1 MADWLILGC
10 GYVGGRLAR
19 ALLANGQ
26 RVRVCARN
34 TQRLEPLAAAGAQVH
49 ALDAAKLRAF
59 GPALYNL
66 RSPVVVYSIPPVP
79 NLPPGEPLR
88 RAAEAAM
95 SAGAQKFIYL
105 SSTSVY
111 GETEDGVTV
120 DEESSIAIGDGDAG
134 PRISEES
141 AVEGARLAGLSTV
154 VLRLSAIYGP
164 GRGVRERLLGGTYKL
179 IDEGSH
185 YFSRTH
191 VDDIVGIVRSAADR
205 APGGSLYCVS
215 DDHPCTQ
222 REYADWLTAH
232 LGTAP
237 PPSVPSLPQGAP
249 RRAVRNRKVSNAR
262 LKRELDYHFR
272 YPTYREGELAIDREL
287 AERAGHREPGER
299 VNHREPAVAPASE
312 SGAVVKPIDEH
323 DDITTNLSLTD
334 ISDTAR
340 TAVGLPNP
348 FDSRY
353 DAGTSEYER
362 YLKTAEL
369 LQLQKEPAHRGHPD
383 ELLFQGV
390 HQVEELW
397 MKVMIHELGEA
408 VLHLDATHYV
418 DARSAL
424 LRVAQLG
431 ELLERQLKL
440 FETMLP
446 SAYLVIRKSL
456 GRGSGLDSPG
466 FVRLNAV
473 APHVWAAFE
482 TSLARERVDLMDL
495 YAQPATHPALLSVA
509 EGLVDVDAAMQR
521 FKREHIMVVRRII
534 GIGTASLRGNPMDLL
549 EKSALLTYF
558 PSLWAVRDGM
568 FTDFKAGDL
577 EV

>member
-19 ALLANGQ
+19 ALLADGQ

-34 TQRLEPLAAAGAQVH
+34 VQRLEPLAAAGAQVH

-59 GPALYNL
+59 GPALYSL

-111 GETEDGVTV
+111 GETEDGLTV
-120 DEESSIAIGDGDAG
+120 DEDSPIAIGDADAG
-134 PRISEES
+134 SRISEES

-164 GRGVRERLLGGTYKL
+164 GRGVRERLLAGTYKL
-179 IDEGSH
+179 IDDGVH

-191 VDDIVGIVRSAADR
+191 VDDIVGIVRASAEL

-237 PPSVPSLPQGAP
+237 PPSVQSLPQGAP
-249 RRAVRNRKVSNAR
+249 RRAVRNRKVANAR
-262 LKRELDYHFR
+262 LKRELDYRFR
-272 YPTYREGELAIDREL
+272 YPSYREGELAIDREQ
-287 AERAGHREPGER
+287 GIT
-299 VNHREPAVAPASE
+299 PARE

-323 DDITTNLSLTD
+323 DDITTNLSVAE

-340 TAVGLPNP
+340 TAVGLANP
-348 FDSRY
+348 FDGRY

-362 YLKTAEL
+362 YLKTSEL
-369 LQLQKEPAHRGHPD
+369 LQLQKEPAYRGHPD

-408 VLHLDATHYV
+408 VLHLDAAHYV
-418 DARSAL
+418 DARHAL
-424 LRVAQLG
+424 LRVAALG

-446 SAYLVIRKSL
+446 SAYLIIRKSL

-466 FVRLNAV
+466 FVRLNAI
-473 APHVWAAFE
+473 APHVWAAYE
-482 TSLARERVDLMDL
+482 TALARERVDLMEL
-495 YAQPATHPALLSVA
+495 YQQPTTHPALLSVA

-549 EKSALLTYF
+549 EKSAQLTYF